1 MRFANTLGKRH
12 KKTTNKKNNYQS
24 DRKIYKC

>member
-12 KKTTNKKNNYQS
+12 TKKQQQKKNYQS
-24 DRKIYKC
+24 DRKIYNC